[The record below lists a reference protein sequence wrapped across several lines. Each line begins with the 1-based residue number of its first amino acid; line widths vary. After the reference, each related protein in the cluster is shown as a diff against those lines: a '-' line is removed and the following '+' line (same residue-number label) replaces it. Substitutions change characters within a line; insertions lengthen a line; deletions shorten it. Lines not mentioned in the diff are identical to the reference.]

1 MPAGSIERTNAR
13 KEEIINACEKLYQTM
28 SFKDITL
35 KEIGKET
42 SFSRTSIYNYFQTKE
57 EIFLAL
63 LKREYD
69 AWIRE
74 LCEAMESK
82 ETMTD
87 DEIADVLARTLDNHR
102 QLLKIMSMNH
112 YDLEENS
119 RMELLVE
126 FKVSYGNAMKTVMA
140 MLAKFRKDMDIEK
153 RQEFVYS
160 FFPFMFGIYPYTVV
174 TEKQKEAMEL
184 GCLKI
189 KRKAM
194 DKMKVLML
202 NGSHRPNGN
211 TFAALTEIEYEIFQL
226 GAAAV
231 RDCIGCGKCAD
242 NRCIF
247 KDDTVNDF
255 IEKAKHSDGFVF
267 GTPVYYAHPSGRIL
281 SFLDR
286 AFYAGGDVFKFKPG
300 ASVTVARRGGSSAA
314 FDCLN
319 KYFGIAQMPMPGS
332 SYWNIVYGRNIG
344 EAGQDTEGMQ
354 TMYNLAQNMAWMLKC
369 FDLGRKNGVELPDSS
384 TEVRMNFIR

>member
-13 KEEIINACEKLYQTM
+13 KEEIVNACEKLYQTM

-74 LCEAMESK
+74 LCEAMESE

-87 DEIADVLARTLDNHR
+87 DQIADVLARTLDNHR

-140 MLAKFRKDMDIEK
+140 MHAKFRKDMDIEK

-174 TEKQKEAMEL
+174 TEKQKEAMKL
-184 GCLKI
+184 AGVNYTYSSLY
-189 KRKAM
+189 
-194 DKMKVLML
+194 DL
-202 NGSHRPNGN
+202 
-211 TFAALTEIEYEIFQL
+211 TFVA
-226 GAAAV
+226 
-231 RDCIGCGKCAD
+231 
-242 NRCIF
+242 
-247 KDDTVNDF
+247 
-255 IEKAKHSDGFVF
+255 
-267 GTPVYYAHPSGRIL
+267 
-281 SFLDR
+281 
-286 AFYAGGDVFKFKPG
+286 
-300 ASVTVARRGGSSAA
+300 ARR
-314 FDCLN
+314 
-319 KYFGIAQMPMPGS
+319 
-332 SYWNIVYGRNIG
+332 
-344 EAGQDTEGMQ
+344 
-354 TMYNLAQNMAWMLKC
+354 MLK
-369 FDLGRKNGVELPDSS
+369 N
-384 TEVRMNFIR
+384 

>member
-184 GCLKI
+184 AGVNYTYSSLY
-189 KRKAM
+189 
-194 DKMKVLML
+194 DL
-202 NGSHRPNGN
+202 
-211 TFAALTEIEYEIFQL
+211 TFVA
-226 GAAAV
+226 
-231 RDCIGCGKCAD
+231 
-242 NRCIF
+242 
-247 KDDTVNDF
+247 
-255 IEKAKHSDGFVF
+255 
-267 GTPVYYAHPSGRIL
+267 
-281 SFLDR
+281 
-286 AFYAGGDVFKFKPG
+286 
-300 ASVTVARRGGSSAA
+300 ARR
-314 FDCLN
+314 
-319 KYFGIAQMPMPGS
+319 
-332 SYWNIVYGRNIG
+332 
-344 EAGQDTEGMQ
+344 
-354 TMYNLAQNMAWMLKC
+354 MLK
-369 FDLGRKNGVELPDSS
+369 N
-384 TEVRMNFIR
+384 

>member
-13 KEEIINACEKLYQTM
+13 KEEIVNACEKLYQTM

-74 LCEAMESK
+74 LCEAMESE

-87 DEIADVLARTLDNHR
+87 DQIADVLARTLDNHR

-174 TEKQKEAMEL
+174 TEKQKEAMKL
-184 GCLKI
+184 AGVDYTYSSLY
-189 KRKAM
+189 
-194 DKMKVLML
+194 DL
-202 NGSHRPNGN
+202 
-211 TFAALTEIEYEIFQL
+211 TFVA
-226 GAAAV
+226 
-231 RDCIGCGKCAD
+231 
-242 NRCIF
+242 
-247 KDDTVNDF
+247 
-255 IEKAKHSDGFVF
+255 
-267 GTPVYYAHPSGRIL
+267 
-281 SFLDR
+281 
-286 AFYAGGDVFKFKPG
+286 
-300 ASVTVARRGGSSAA
+300 ARR
-314 FDCLN
+314 
-319 KYFGIAQMPMPGS
+319 
-332 SYWNIVYGRNIG
+332 
-344 EAGQDTEGMQ
+344 
-354 TMYNLAQNMAWMLKC
+354 MLK
-369 FDLGRKNGVELPDSS
+369 N
-384 TEVRMNFIR
+384 